1 MIKKSVLFAIL
12 AVFMLQCGNQKDNVK
27 MELIW
32 ADEFNESGAPDEAL
46 WSYELGYIRNKE
58 EQKYTDSPENIRIE
72 DGMCVITCRL
82 EEDSTITS
90 ASINTWKKKDI
101 KYGRVEVRAQIPSSL
116 GTWPAIWL
124 LGNARTEVGW
134 PSCGELDIME
144 HVGYDDQ
151 MIHANIHTKAYNH
164 KIETNKGNKIQVENP
179 FDDFHIYSM
188 NWYEDHIDFFLDDSL
203 YFSYEN
209 DGQKDVDTWPF
220 AESHYLLINLAF
232 GGSWGG
238 REGVDYSTLPLE
250 FKIDYVRVYGL

>member
-1 MIKKSVLFAIL
+1 
-12 AVFMLQCGNQKDNVK
+12 
-27 MELIW
+27 
-32 ADEFNESGAPDEAL
+32 
-46 WSYELGYIRNKE
+46 
-58 EQKYTDSPENIRIE
+58 
-72 DGMCVITCRL
+72 
-82 EEDSTITS
+82 
-90 ASINTWKKKDI
+90 
-101 KYGRVEVRAQIPSSL
+101 
-116 GTWPAIWL
+116 
-124 LGNARTEVGW
+124 
-134 PSCGELDIME
+134 ME